1 MHMNPLYLTKY
12 TAVTALG
19 KGLEA
24 QLHALRESRSG
35 LHPSSFENLDLEMY
49 MGRVEDLEATS
60 LPAGFEQ
67 FDCRNNRLAY
77 MGLQQDGFT
86 QAVEEARD
94 RYGPDRVAVILG
106 TSTSGIF
113 ETEQAY
119 RQRDTTSG
127 TLPEDFI
134 QRYRYTHNTYSVAHF
149 VRSYLGLSG
158 PSTVISTA
166 CSSSAKVF
174 ASASRWMASGLCDAA
189 VVGGVDTLCL
199 TTFCGFAA
207 LDLTSKTPCRPCDQ
221 TRDGLSIGEAA
232 GFALIENR
240 NGSDEAVALL
250 GYGESCD
257 AYHLSHP
264 HPMGAGAALA
274 MQKAVHS
281 ANLGVKDID
290 YIQLHGTAT
299 KANDIVE
306 DKAVHAVFGTNTPC
320 SSTKGWTGHTLG
332 AAGAV
337 GVVLAGLCLT
347 HGLLPGTLNTT
358 TVDPGFSSYVLL
370 ENQKKAPNV
379 ILSNFFG
386 FGGNN
391 CSILLGHV

>member
-1 MHMNPLYLTKY
+1 MPMDPLYLTKY

-19 KGLEA
+19 QGLEA
-24 QLHALRESRSG
+24 QLNALRESRSG
-35 LHPSSFENLDLEMY
+35 LHPCSFENINWDMC
-49 MGRVEDLEATS
+49 MGRVEGLETPI
-60 LPAGFEQ
+60 LPTEFEQ
-67 FDCRNNRLAY
+67 FECRNNRLAFL
-77 MGLQQDGFT
+77 GLQQDGFT
-86 QAVEEARD
+86 NAVEAARD

-106 TSTSGIF
+106 TSTSGIL

-119 RQRDTTSG
+119 RQRDAISG
-127 TLPEDFI
+127 VLPEDFR
-134 QRYRYTHNTYSVAHF
+134 QRYRYTHNTFSVAHF
-149 VRSYLGLSG
+149 VRSYLGLTG
-158 PSTVISTA
+158 PSTVVSTA

-199 TTFCGFAA
+199 TTLCGFSS
-207 LDLTSKTPCRPCDQ
+207 LGLTSKTPCRPCDQ

-232 GFALIENR
+232 GFALIEKR
-240 NGSDEAVALL
+240 NDRDGGVGFW

-274 MQKAVHS
+274 MQRAVHS
-281 ANLGVKDID
+281 AKLEVKDID

-299 KANDIVE
+299 KANDQVE
-306 DKAVHAVFGTNTPC
+306 DKAVRAVFGSGTPC

-337 GVVLAGLCLT
+337 GVVLASLCLT
-347 HGLLPGTLNTT
+347 HDILPGTLNTT
-358 TVDPGFSSYVLL
+358 TVDPEFSSGVLI
-370 ENQKKAPNV
+370 ENQKRSANI

-391 CSILLGHV
+391 CSLLLGRV

>member
-1 MHMNPLYLTKY
+1 MDPLFLTKY

-19 KGLEA
+19 NGLDS
-24 QLHALRESRSG
+24 QLRALRECRSG
-35 LHPSSFENLDLEMY
+35 LHPWSFENVDLDMC
-49 MGRVEDLEATS
+49 MGRVEGLETS
-60 LPAGFEQ
+60 ILPDEFEQ
-67 FDCRNNRLAY
+67 FDCRNNRLAL

-86 QAVEEARD
+86 QAVEVARD

-106 TSTSGIF
+106 TSTSGIL
-113 ETEQAY
+113 ETERAY
-119 RQRDTTSG
+119 RQREASSG
-127 TLPEDFI
+127 ALPEKFRK
-134 QRYRYTHNTYSVAHF
+134 RYRYTHNTFSVAHF
-149 VRSYLGLSG
+149 VRSYLGLTG
-158 PSTVISTA
+158 PSTVVSTA

-199 TTFCGFAA
+199 TTLCGFSA

-221 TRDGLSIGEAA
+221 ARDGLSIGEAA
-232 GFALIENR
+232 GFALIEKRNDR
-240 NGSDEAVALL
+240 NGAVKLL

-264 HPMGAGAALA
+264 HPTGAGAALA
-274 MQKAVHS
+274 MQRAVHS
-281 ANLGVKDID
+281 AKLEVKDID

-299 KANDIVE
+299 KANDKVE
-306 DKAVHAVFGTNTPC
+306 DKAVSAVFGSNTPC

-337 GVVLAGLCLT
+337 GVVLASLCLT
-347 HGLLPGTLNTT
+347 HDILPGTLNTT
-358 TVDPGFSSYVLL
+358 TIDPEFSSCVLI
-370 ENQKKAPNV
+370 ENQKQSPNV

-391 CSILLGHV
+391 CSLLLGRV

>member
-1 MHMNPLYLTKY
+1 MNPLYLTKY

-19 KGLEA
+19 QGLDA
-24 QLHALRESRSG
+24 QLSAMRESRSG
-35 LHPSSFENLDLEMY
+35 LHPCSFENIDWDMCMGQVEGLE
-49 MGRVEDLEATS
+49 TTI
-60 LPAGFEQ
+60 LPTEFKH
-67 FDCRNNRLAY
+67 FDCRNNRLAFL
-77 MGLQQDGFT
+77 GLQQDGFT
-86 QAVEEARD
+86 KAVEAARD
-94 RYGPDRVAVILG
+94 CYGPDRVAVILG
-106 TSTSGIF
+106 TSTSGIL

-119 RQRDTTSG
+119 RQRDATSG
-127 TLPEDFI
+127 ALPEDFR
-134 QRYRYTHNTYSVAHF
+134 QRYRYTHNTFSVAHF
-149 VRSYLGLSG
+149 VREYLGLSG
-158 PSTVISTA
+158 PSTVVSTA

-199 TTFCGFAA
+199 TTLCGFSA

-221 TRDGLSIGEAA
+221 ARDGLSIGEAA
-232 GFALIENR
+232 GFALIEKQNDR
-240 NGSDEAVALL
+240 DGAVGFF

-274 MQKAVHS
+274 MQRAVHS
-281 ANLGVKDID
+281 AKLEVKDIN

-299 KANDIVE
+299 KANDMVE
-306 DKAVHAVFGTNTPC
+306 DKAVSAVFGSKTPC

-347 HGLLPGTLNTT
+347 HGILPGTLNTT
-358 TVDPGFSSYVLL
+358 TVDPEFSSYVLI
-370 ENQKKAPNV
+370 ENQKKSANI

-391 CSILLGHV
+391 CSLLLGRV

>member
-1 MHMNPLYLTKY
+1 MDPLYLTKY

-19 KGLEA
+19 QGLEA
-24 QLHALRESRSG
+24 QLSALRESRSG
-35 LHPSSFENLDLEMY
+35 LYPCSFENIDWDMC
-49 MGRVEDLEATS
+49 MGRVLGLETS
-60 LPAGFEQ
+60 ILPNEFKH
-67 FDCRNNRLAY
+67 FDCRNNRLAFL
-77 MGLQQDGFT
+77 GLQQDGFIK
-86 QAVEEARD
+86 AVEATRD

-106 TSTSGIF
+106 TSTSGIL

-119 RQRDTTSG
+119 RQRDSISG
-127 TLPEDFI
+127 ALPEDFR
-134 QRYRYTHNTYSVAHF
+134 QRYRYTHNTFSVAHF
-149 VRSYLGLSG
+149 VRTYLGLSG
-158 PSTVISTA
+158 PSTVVSTA

-174 ASASRWMASGLCDAA
+174 ASASRWMAAGLCDAA

-199 TTFCGFAA
+199 TTLCGFSS

-232 GFALIENR
+232 GFALIEKR
-240 NGSDEAVALL
+240 NDRDGAVGFL

-274 MQKAVHS
+274 MQRAVHS
-281 ANLGVKDID
+281 AKLEVKDID

-299 KANDIVE
+299 KANDQVE
-306 DKAVHAVFGTNTPC
+306 DKAVRAVFGSGTPC

-337 GVVLAGLCLT
+337 GAVLASLCLT
-347 HGLLPGTLNTT
+347 HDILPGTLNTT
-358 TVDPGFSSYVLL
+358 TVDPEFSSYVLL
-370 ENQKKAPNV
+370 ENQRKSANI

-391 CSILLGHV
+391 CSLLLGRV

>member
-1 MHMNPLYLTKY
+1 MNPLYLTKY

-35 LHPSSFENLDLEMY
+35 LHPCSFENLGLVMC
-49 MGRVEDLEATS
+49 MGRVEGLETSS
-60 LPAGFEQ
+60 LPIGFEH
-67 FDCRNNRLAY
+67 FDCRNNRLAH
-77 MGLQQDGFT
+77 MGLQQDGFI
-86 QAVEEARD
+86 QAVEMARD
-94 RYGPDRVAVILG
+94 RYGADRVAVILG
-106 TSTSGIF
+106 TSTSGIL
-113 ETEQAY
+113 ETEHAY
-119 RQRDTTSG
+119 RQRDATSG
-127 TLPEDFI
+127 ALPEEFLN
-134 QRYRYTHNTYSVAHF
+134 RYRYTHNTYSVAHF
-149 VRSYLGLSG
+149 VRSYLGLNG
-158 PSTVISTA
+158 PSTVVSTA

-174 ASASRWMASGLCDAA
+174 ASASRWMATGLCDAA

-199 TTFCGFAA
+199 TTLYGFSA
-207 LDLTSKTPCRPCDQ
+207 LDLTSKMPCRPCDQ
-221 TRDGLSIGEAA
+221 ARDGLSIGEAA
-232 GFALIENR
+232 GFALIEKR
-240 NGSDEAVALL
+240 NAGDEPVAFL

-274 MQKAVHS
+274 MQKAMHL
-281 ANLGVKDID
+281 AKLEVKDID

-299 KANDIVE
+299 KANDQVE
-306 DKAVHAVFGTNTPC
+306 DKAVSTVFGSKTPC

-337 GVVLAGLCLT
+337 GVVLASLCLT

-358 TVDPGFSSYVLL
+358 TVDPEFSSCVLM
-370 ENQKKAPNV
+370 ENQYRSANV

-391 CSILLGHV
+391 CSLLLGHV

>member
-1 MHMNPLYLTKY
+1 MDPLYLTKY

-24 QLHALRESRSG
+24 QLRALREYRSG
-35 LHPSSFENLDLEMY
+35 LHSCSFENVDLDMC
-49 MGRVEDLEATS
+49 MGRVEDLETHI
-60 LPAGFEQ
+60 LPTEFKQ
-67 FDCRNNRLAY
+67 FDCRNNRLAF

-86 QAVEEARD
+86 KAVEVARD
-94 RYGPDRVAVILG
+94 CYGPDRVAVILG
-106 TSTSGIF
+106 TSTSGIL

-119 RQRDTTSG
+119 RQCDATSG
-127 TLPEDFI
+127 ALPEDFRK
-134 QRYRYTHNTYSVAHF
+134 RYRYTHNTFSVAHF
-149 VRSYLGLSG
+149 VRAYLGLSG
-158 PSTVISTA
+158 PSTVVSTA

-174 ASASRWMASGLCDAA
+174 ASASRWMAAGLCDAA

-199 TTFCGFAA
+199 TTLCGFSS
-207 LDLTSKTPCRPCDQ
+207 LDLTSKIPCRPCDQ

-232 GFALIENR
+232 GFALIEKR
-240 NGSDEAVALL
+240 NDRDGAVGFL

-264 HPMGAGAALA
+264 HPMGTGAALA
-274 MQKAVHS
+274 MQRAVHS
-281 ANLGVKDID
+281 AKLEVTDID

-299 KANDIVE
+299 KANDKVE
-306 DKAVHAVFGTNTPC
+306 DKAVSAVFGSDTPC

-337 GVVLAGLCLT
+337 GAVLAGLCLT
-347 HGLLPGTLNTT
+347 HGILPGTLNTT
-358 TVDPGFSSYVLL
+358 TVDPEFSSCVLI
-370 ENQKKAPNV
+370 ENQKRSTNI

-391 CSILLGHV
+391 CSLLLGRV